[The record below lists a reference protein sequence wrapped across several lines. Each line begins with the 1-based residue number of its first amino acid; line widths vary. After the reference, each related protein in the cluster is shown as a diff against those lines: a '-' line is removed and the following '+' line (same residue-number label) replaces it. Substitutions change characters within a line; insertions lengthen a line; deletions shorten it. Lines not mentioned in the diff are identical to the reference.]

1 MNVIED
7 DAATRRALCRLM
19 RSAGFE
25 ALSFCCIDEFLDAG
39 PPSADACVV
48 TDVHMPGLS
57 ALDLPTR
64 LRELN
69 VKIPVI
75 FLTADYS
82 NATLEKIRT
91 AGGQGYFKK
100 PVDDQALIDTI
111 RWATVGI

>member
-1 MNVIED
+1 VNVIED

-25 ALSFCCIDEFLDAG
+25 VASYCCIDEFLDAG
-39 PPSADACVV
+39 PPGPHSCVV

-57 ALDLPTR
+57 ALDLPNR
-64 LRELN
+64 LRELD
-69 VKIPVI
+69 VKVPVI

-82 NATLEKIRT
+82 SATLAKIRA
-91 AGGQGYFKK
+91 AGGRGYFKK

-111 RWATVGI
+111 RWTTDGQ